1 MEKGCWWGER
11 LRAKGGGRRS
21 LPHISWSARKKN
33 MNLCACLSEERGHGK
48 GAGAHATLL
57 SVVRYTIVFGGFI
70 SLHETTMTF
79 AHMLVEMMKTLFS
92 KMGRVQRMCEGDRC

>member
-1 MEKGCWWGER
+1 MEKRCWWGER

-21 LPHISWSARKKN
+21 FAHTRCSGRKKT
-33 MNLCACLSEERGHGK
+33 MNLCACVGEERGHGK